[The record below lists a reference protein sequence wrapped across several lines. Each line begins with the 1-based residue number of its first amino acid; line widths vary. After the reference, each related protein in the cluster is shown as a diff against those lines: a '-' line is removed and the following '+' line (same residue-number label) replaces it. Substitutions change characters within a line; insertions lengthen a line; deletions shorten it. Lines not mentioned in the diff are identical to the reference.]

1 MAVAGRAQVRV
12 LLDPRASFGR
22 QTMTAIHRS
31 EQSTWSARTG
41 EVYLRWSGAEGAEV
55 VPDGDGGRALAAS
68 VGLEERTQCDLVLE
82 LDTHD
87 PTDPPPAADEL
98 WDATATSWRA
108 GLSQTPETTVAGR
121 DVRHGCAV
129 LRGMTSSSGGM
140 VAAATTSLPERA
152 GEGRNYD
159 YRYVWIRDQ
168 CFTGQALAAAGPH
181 PLLDDAVKFVSARL
195 LDDGPQ
201 LMPAYTTRGE
211 AVPKERPLEL
221 SGYPGGHDI
230 IGNRVRGQLQLDAFG
245 ESLLLLAGAARHDRL
260 DAVGWRAAEV
270 AADAIA
276 QRWREPDA
284 GVWELE
290 PAAWTESRLSCV
302 AGLRAMSASSAP
314 APLVRR
320 WIALADTILAD
331 TATNGLHRSGRW
343 QRSPGDARVDAALLL
358 PAIRGAVPAT
368 DRRSIATFEAV
379 RDELVEEDYVYRY
392 RPDERPLGDA
402 EGAFALCGFLMALAC
417 LQHGDLVGATG
428 YFERNRGACGPPG
441 LFTEEFD
448 IRERQLR
455 GNLPQAFVHA
465 LLIECAVRRS
475 TMEDQ
480 GTRWERKE

>member
-1 MAVAGRAQVRV
+1 
-12 LLDPRASFGR
+12 
-22 QTMTAIHRS
+22 
-31 EQSTWSARTG
+31 
-41 EVYLRWSGAEGAEV
+41 
-55 VPDGDGGRALAAS
+55 
-68 VGLEERTQCDLVLE
+68 
-82 LDTHD
+82 
-87 PTDPPPAADEL
+87 
-98 WDATATSWRA
+98 
-108 GLSQTPETTVAGR
+108 
-121 DVRHGCAV
+121 
-129 LRGMTSSSGGM
+129 
-140 VAAATTSLPERA
+140 
-152 GEGRNYD
+152 
-159 YRYVWIRDQ
+159 
-168 CFTGQALAAAGPH
+168 
-181 PLLDDAVKFVSARL
+181 
-195 LDDGPQ
+195 
-201 LMPAYTTRGE
+201 MPAYTTRGE
-211 AVPKERPLEL
+211 AVPKERRLEL

-302 AGLRAMSASSAP
+302 AGLRAMSARSAP

-358 PAIRGAVPAT
+358 SAIRGAVPAT
-368 DRRSIATFEAV
+368 DPRSIATFEAV

-417 LQHGDLVGATG
+417 LQHGDLVGATA

-480 GTRWERKE
+480 GPPWERKE